1 MVRQE
6 ETQVLLGRSEVLDWI
21 ERAANRDTTDSF
33 LSWAYLVLLEKDP
46 SIKIDDTRLIS
57 LVWRVYDS
65 FHEIDSDSRAR
76 EKASDYARLLREV
89 VDLDL
94 ALDLAKMC
102 FDTGLT
108 QKALSARAGSK
119 MSDGHF
125 DDFVHARSWSQATK
139 LHVSAL
145 SVKEIDELA
154 KQIARR
160 EFLQAAT
167 LLKANAGAR

>member
-1 MVRQE
+1 
-6 ETQVLLGRSEVLDWI
+6 VLLGRSEVLDWI

-33 LSWAYLVLLEKDP
+33 LSWAYRVLLEKDA
-46 SIKIDDTRLIS
+46 SIEIDDERLIS
-57 LVWRVYDS
+57 LIWSVYDS
-65 FHEIDSDSRAR
+65 FHEKDSDSRAR
-76 EKASDYARLLREV
+76 EEASDYARLLREV

-94 ALDLAKMC
+94 ALDLDKMC

-108 QKALSARAGSK
+108 QKALSARASLK
-119 MSDGHF
+119 ISDGHF
-125 DDFVHARSWSQATK
+125 DDFVHARLWSQATK
-139 LHVSAL
+139 LRVSAL

-167 LLKANAGAR
+167 LLAANGGAR